1 MLRVIRTWVALALL
15 AGGAPLY
22 AQGTPAPGKTGK
34 AQIVGVVVDSLN
46 GTYLSGADV
55 LVEGA
60 KATATTDSAGRFE
73 IDSLS
78 PGTYQVGVFHPVLD
92 NLGITLLTE
101 RFHVGPDSSSVI
113 VLAVPSAATLV
124 RHACTGATSQNG
136 PSAIVGHVT
145 DPETLQPV
153 PRAEVSIAWNEIEVS
168 KSVGIRQT
176 PHILRDTTDRTGAFR
191 LCGLPSSLDA
201 TLQARR
207 ESATT
212 AEIPISLGDRPVE
225 LVARTILL
233 SPIDSA
239 KTGNAVLSGQVTL
252 EGSPTNAGTRV
263 ELYGTDIVAM
273 TNEKGEFTMRNLPS
287 GSRVVVARHVGFAA
301 DVVPVDLSSHYEQ
314 HVNIKLPKFVA
325 VMDPVLITARRSL
338 ALDKVGF
345 GQRSKTG
352 MGYFIGPD
360 RLQKMNAN
368 QVSDILRMVPGLRV
382 VYGPYGDMVTSSRSS
397 TSSCVQYWLDDMP
410 FTEME
415 PGDINHFVNGRE
427 VVAVEVYQTSA
438 PAKYIQAGGG
448 SCVTVVLWTRFKIR
462 S

>member
-1 MLRVIRTWVALALL
+1 MTRVLRLSGLALIL
-15 AGGAPLY
+15 VAAPLH
-22 AQGTPAPGKTGK
+22 AQGTPARAKTGK

-60 KATATTDSAGRFE
+60 TATAETDSAGRFE

-92 NLGITLLTE
+92 AIGITLLTE
-101 RFHVGPDSSSVI
+101 RFHVGPDSSSVV
-113 VLAVPSAATLV
+113 VLAVPSAETLV
-124 RHACTGATSQNG
+124 RRACTRSGNQAG
-136 PSAIVGHVT
+136 PSAIIGHVT
-145 DPETLQPV
+145 DPETLQPI

-168 KSVGIRQT
+168 KTVGIKQT

-191 LCGLPSSLDA
+191 LCGLPSSLQA

-207 ESATT
+207 DAAIT
-212 AEIPISLGDRPVE
+212 AEIPVSLGDRPVE
-225 LVARTILL
+225 LLPRTILL
-233 SPIDSA
+233 SPVDSA
-239 KTGNAVLSGQVTL
+239 KTGNAVLTGQVLL
-252 EGSPTNAGTRV
+252 EGSPSNAGTRV

-314 HVNIKLPKFVA
+314 HINIKLPKFVA
-325 VMDPVLITARRSL
+325 VMDPVLVTARRSV
-338 ALDKVGF
+338 ALDRVGF
-345 GQRSKTG
+345 GQRSRSG

-360 RLQKMNAN
+360 RLSKMNAN
-368 QVSDILRMVPGLRV
+368 QLTDILRMVPGLRV
-382 VYGPYGDMVTSSRSS
+382 TYGPNGDVVQSSRSS
-397 TSSCVQYWLDDMP
+397 MRSCVQYWLDDMP

-427 VVAVEVYQTSA
+427 VVAVEVYQTAA